1 MNTDLA
7 MLFPTIVGGAI
18 LAITNFMNMGL
29 VFALLAV
36 FALIKSV
43 KSK

>member
-1 MNTDLA
+1 MNTDLN
-7 MLFPTIVGGAI
+7 MLFPTIIGGAI

-29 VFALLAV
+29 FFSSLAV

-43 KSK
+43 KRK